1 MLITAAVFDDVPA
14 ELAGHTVR
22 IRAGRMVEEGSVTDD
37 RRHRTERDDRMPEQ
51 QPEHI
56 AVYQRIRSVFGDPA
70 LRSGDARR
78 RKQPR
83 ATRRVSRTEGPRP
96 PRNRGRDRNSPSEMG
111 WDSPL
116 APLGAAPGWAEIV
129 GDETAAHA
137 DPVGIEEGLLTVRC
151 DSTAWATQLRR
162 MGAKITTGS
171 SSEFPAAGDRVGEFL
186 GPDTPS
192 WKRGP
197 RAIPGRG
204 PRDTYG

>member
-1 MLITAAVFDDVPA
+1 V
-14 ELAGHTVR
+14 
-22 IRAGRMVEEGSVTDD
+22 SD
-37 RRHRTERDDRMPEQ
+37 RTPEPV
-51 QPEHI
+51 PEHI

-78 RKQPR
+78 RKK
-83 ATRRVSRTEGPRP
+83 ASRDETSVPYGK
-96 PRNRGRDRNSPSEMG
+96 GREPHGIGDVLGNLTSEMG
-111 WDSPL
+111 WDSPI
-116 APLGAAPGWAEIV
+116 AQAELIAEWPRIV

-137 DPVGIEEGLLTVRC
+137 TPIGIEQGLLTVRC

-162 MGAKITTGS
+162 MGAAITTKIIT
-171 SSEFPAAGDRVGEFL
+171 EFAAAGIESVKFI
-186 GPDTPS
+186 GPDAPS